1 MITKPLFSISFLCL
15 AGFFV
20 EYWVCLYF
28 VVCVFWLWFV
38 IVDCWSKRWSMVFW
52 IKLLGKLRCCGL
64 FLVREDVVCLVFVLV
79 FDKTCKPCLVH
90 CVCEYFFALVER

>member
-1 MITKPLFSISFLCL
+1 
-15 AGFFV
+15 
-20 EYWVCLYF
+20 
-28 VVCVFWLWFV
+28 
-38 IVDCWSKRWSMVFW
+38 MVFW